1 MSDKKSRKAS
11 VISSQPD
18 GTQTSPAKKPDWSQ
32 NDAEESNNVL

>member
-18 GTQTSPAKKPDWSQ
+18 GTQTSPIKTPNWSQ
-32 NDAEESNNVL
+32 NDAEESNNAL